1 MQIRRVIGSFLGVRV
16 LREFLFKKKM
26 QRQARRLQL
35 YGYESIAKIDE
46 IGNSLGI
53 QLWIEWG
60 TLLGFVREGALI
72 GHDYDLDFATLI
84 LSSDLYGSFYK
95 SLRSEGFILVRQFKY
110 DGIIISETYLYKNV
124 HIDIDYCSY
133 ENGRIVNYEY
143 DIKTGTKIKKDKT
156 GYHYEN
162 LGAYIFTLNDFPL
175 VRGKFRNQIECYIP
189 ENAEEHIRYLYGQ
202 NWKTPDK
209 NSNWK
214 LLNNYEYSEE
224 DNKLTG
230 WMKE

>member
-1 MQIRRVIGSFLGVRV
+1 MQ
-16 LREFLFKKKM
+16 
-26 QRQARRLQL
+26 
-35 YGYESIAKIDE
+35 
-46 IGNSLGI
+46 
-53 QLWIEWG
+53 
-60 TLLGFVREGALI
+60 
-72 GHDYDLDFATLI
+72 
-84 LSSDLYGSFYK
+84 
-95 SLRSEGFILVRQFKY
+95 
-110 DGIIISETYLYKNV
+110 
-124 HIDIDYCSY
+124 
-133 ENGRIVNYEY
+133 NYEY